1 MMTHTEYI
9 RRIAITNV

>member
-1 MMTHTEYI
+1 MTHTEYI